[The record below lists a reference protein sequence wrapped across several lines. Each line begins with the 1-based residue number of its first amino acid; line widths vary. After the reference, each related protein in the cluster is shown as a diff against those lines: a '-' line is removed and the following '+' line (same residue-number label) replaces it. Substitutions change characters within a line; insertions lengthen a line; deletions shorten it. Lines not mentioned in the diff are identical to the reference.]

1 MLNILTKYVMF
12 KAWHLLLT
20 KIQNKYLDFSTF
32 VVRLFAVFNLFQ
44 SPASLKAAKIFVPNP
59 SVISI
64 PSLAFCDEEVITKRH
79 EEHDNEVTSRQ
90 EMYSEQRKEMMNKQV
105 TNLHQS
111 KQEQHVM
118 TSSSHVTEA
127 QEWQQIAQKEKSYS
141 EFAEQSHF
149 SMVRLFEFLYA
160 VCSKLLF

>member
-1 MLNILTKYVMF
+1 MTFAFNENTKQNIWIF
-12 KAWHLLLT
+12 PLLLFV
-20 KIQNKYLDFSTF
+20 YLLFSTCFKVQLAWRQQKKF
-32 VVRLFAVFNLFQ
+32 VQ
-44 SPASLKAAKIFVPNP
+44 KP
-59 SVISI
+59 SVIYI

-118 TSSSHVTEA
+118 TSSTHVTEA
-127 QEWQQIAQKEKSYS
+127 QEWQQIAKKEKSYS

-149 SMVRLFEFLYA
+149 SMVRLVWIYVA
-160 VCSKLLF
+160 VCTNTFF

>member
-1 MLNILTKYVMF
+1 M
-12 KAWHLLLT
+12 LLT